1 MHVTRYEADDL
12 NICTGETEF
21 LGCWILEA
29 ICGYTNEELYS
40 SLTVVY
46 PVFSCHL
53 LVAGTAVSLV
63 FWSSTGS
70 EVASIMIN
78 FHRLLPAILG
88 DKRPRCPQLNPAKYY
103 SRCILQPFPSQ
114 HRSPE
119 NVMQV
124 RFRIVNEEV
133 CEVSIKN

>member
-1 MHVTRYEADDL
+1 MK
-12 NICTGETEF
+12 
-21 LGCWILEA
+21 
-29 ICGYTNEELYS
+29 
-40 SLTVVY
+40 TVVSDVLVTKNLFGTSCH

-78 FHRLLPAILG
+78 FHHLLPAILG
-88 DKRPRCPQLNPAKYY
+88 DKRPSCPQLNPAKYY

-119 NVMQV
+119 NVRQV